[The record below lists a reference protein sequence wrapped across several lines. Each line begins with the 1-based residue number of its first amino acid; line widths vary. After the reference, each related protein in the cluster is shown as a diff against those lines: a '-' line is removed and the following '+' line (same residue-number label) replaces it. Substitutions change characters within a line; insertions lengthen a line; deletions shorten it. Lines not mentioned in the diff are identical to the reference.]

1 MQSLWLHHI
10 IDPYLSFS
18 SDAYTQHYVMVAKA
32 LTNSILIVRA
42 ILQYHSTLCL
52 YIGSGICNYLWHR
65 PMKSF
70 GYGLVD
76 FGLALNIL
84 SHEISRELT
93 SRVDL
98 QESTKDLTF
107 SILTLYNYFFFKPT
121 VWYDLERMWQWEFEI
136 TLEEFI
142 CSGGGWGASIILHI

>member
-1 MQSLWLHHI
+1 
-10 IDPYLSFS
+10 
-18 SDAYTQHYVMVAKA
+18 
-32 LTNSILIVRA
+32 
-42 ILQYHSTLCL
+42 
-52 YIGSGICNYLWHR
+52 
-65 PMKSF
+65 MKSF

-107 SILTLYNYFFFKPT
+107 SILTLYNYFFLNPQYGMT
-121 VWYDLERMWQWEFEI
+121 
-136 TLEEFI
+136 
-142 CSGGGWGASIILHI
+142 